1 MTHTELAELATT
13 PEGLRQI
20 DAELATLREAVEVLG
35 KRSVLMDK
43 LHVAYRTGRK
53 PSERLLD
60 ELKDIE
66 DAVNANPTARAAVEK
81 PAQ

>member
-35 KRSVLMDK
+35 RECQLATHAIANFKTKHGPKTYADWAMHVQKR
-43 LHVAYRTGRK
+43 
-53 PSERLLD
+53 
-60 ELKDIE
+60 
-66 DAVNANPTARAAVEK
+66 NANPTARAEVET